1 MNAICKPIDLH
12 KVYLLIGKFF
22 VQIGKKKLIF
32 AIGTGA
38 L

>member
-12 KVYLLIGKFF
+12 KVDLLIGKFF
-22 VQIGKKKLIF
+22 GQIGKKKWIF

-38 L
+38 F